1 MQALLRTSFI
11 FLLLLASNS
20 LLAETEPPESVYNR
34 YLDTI
39 ARADSLDE
47 LYDFWTIN
55 HVNEVREEIRRA
67 SRIGRNAEEDMK
79 TALKQIKARAAMTDR
94 SSLSKEIT
102 GGRSKLNYTATNKE
116 KNESYDITV
125 DMLFENGQWKIIQE
139 RMLYKK
145 P

>member
-1 MQALLRTSFI
+1 MQALLRTSLI

-34 YLDTI
+34 YLDTL

-47 LYDFWTIN
+47 LYDFWSIN
-55 HVNEVREEIRRA
+55 HVNEVKEEIRRA

-102 GGRSKLNYTATNKE
+102 GGRSRLNYTATNKE